1 MKAMIFAAGLGSRL
15 LNETADKPK
24 ALVEIANKT
33 LLQRAIE
40 KLAAFGTDEIV
51 VNTHH
56 FSEQVKNYISEK
68 DFGVPVTISDESEKL
83 LDTGGGL
90 KKAELLLSG
99 TEPILIYNVDIL
111 SDINLTE
118 LINEHLK
125 SEALA
130 TVVVRKRDTQRY
142 LKFNAEKRLVGWI
155 NKKTG
160 ETKIAVSEY
169 FDNAVEMAFSGIH
182 VVNPSIFNYMP
193 AKDKFSIIDLYL
205 SLANNH
211 LIKGY
216 FDESEFW
223 MDVGKPDQLEA
234 ARKHFS
240 A

>member
-99 TEPILIYNVDIL
+99 TEPILI
-111 SDINLTE
+111 
-118 LINEHLK
+118 
-125 SEALA
+125 
-130 TVVVRKRDTQRY
+130 
-142 LKFNAEKRLVGWI
+142 
-155 NKKTG
+155 
-160 ETKIAVSEY
+160 
-169 FDNAVEMAFSGIH
+169 
-182 VVNPSIFNYMP
+182 
-193 AKDKFSIIDLYL
+193 
-205 SLANNH
+205 
-211 LIKGY
+211 
-216 FDESEFW
+216 
-223 MDVGKPDQLEA
+223 
-234 ARKHFS
+234 
-240 A
+240 